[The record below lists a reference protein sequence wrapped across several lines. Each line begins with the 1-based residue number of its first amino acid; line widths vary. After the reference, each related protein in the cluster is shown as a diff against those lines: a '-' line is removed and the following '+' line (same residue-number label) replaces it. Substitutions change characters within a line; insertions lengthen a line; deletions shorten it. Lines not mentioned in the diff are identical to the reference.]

1 MFVPVNTQPI
11 TVYLV
16 ESSEETRALVAGF
29 LERSGRVRVV
39 GTAADLTGAAEPIE
53 EANPDVVVVDR
64 FPGADALG
72 GEHRVVLHATTVPDR
87 TATEL
92 QRVGIHAIVFK
103 EVGMLDQLV
112 DTVERAAMN
121 EIPLRSSAKDGGPAG
136 HDAVRVDR
144 GGEPAR

>member
-1 MFVPVNTQPI
+1 MNTQPI

-39 GTAADLTGAAEPIE
+39 GTAADLTGAAGPIE
-53 EANPDVVVVDR
+53 ETNPDVVVVDR
-64 FPGADALG
+64 FPGCESLG
-72 GEHRVVLHATTVPDR
+72 GGHRVVLHATTVPDR

-103 EVGMLDQLV
+103 EVGMLGQLV

-121 EIPLRSSAKDGGPAG
+121 DIPLRSSAKDGGAAG
-136 HDAVRVDR
+136 HGAIRADR
-144 GGEPAR
+144 GGEPSK

>member
-1 MFVPVNTQPI
+1 MNTQPI

-121 EIPLRSSAKDGGPAG
+121 EIPLRSSAKEGGPAG
-136 HDAVRVDR
+136 HGAVRVDR